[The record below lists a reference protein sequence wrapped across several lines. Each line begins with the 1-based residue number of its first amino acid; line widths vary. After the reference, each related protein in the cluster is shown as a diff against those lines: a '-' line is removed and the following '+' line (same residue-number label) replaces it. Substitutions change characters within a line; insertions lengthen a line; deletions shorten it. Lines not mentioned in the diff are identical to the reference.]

1 MVVLEEGICC
11 NGGVGGGICCNGG
24 VGGGDLL

>member
-1 MVVLEEGICC
+1 MVVLE
-11 NGGVGGGICCNGG
+11 GGFVVMVVLEGGICCNGG

>member
-1 MVVLEEGICC
+1 MVVLEGGICC